1 MLQKPP
7 LERVVGNDNNTTPK
21 TAHETCK
28 NIATKT
34 ENTSEVS
41 KDGASAE
48 SSDAPEKAQFTCDS
62 EQIKKNQDTEH
73 VTENLLTNN
82 AKQLN
87 GSSSEHS
94 GATNSSETDIKENIR
109 LVELINTIFLL
120 TVFWGIGC
128 VGNWTILAAVFGPE
142 GCESRVTTVETGCC
156 GSRTLV

>member
-109 LVELINTIFLL
+109 LVELIHTIFCTYRVLHINL
-120 TVFWGIGC
+120 VNQSILKKHFHR
-128 VGNWTILAAVFGPE
+128 TI
-142 GCESRVTTVETGCC
+142 CD
-156 GSRTLV
+156 

>member
-48 SSDAPEKAQFTCDS
+48 SSDATEKAQFTCDS

-94 GATNSSETDIKENIR
+94 GATNRSETDIKENIR
-109 LVELINTIFLL
+109 LVELINTIFCITNRVLHINL
-120 TVFWGIGC
+120 VHQSFLDKHIHRTVC
-128 VGNWTILAAVFGPE
+128 V
-142 GCESRVTTVETGCC
+142 
-156 GSRTLV
+156 

>member
-120 TVFWGIGC
+120 IVFCTLIWLI
-128 VGNWTILAAVFGPE
+128 NQFWTNIFIIQFVFN
-142 GCESRVTTVETGCC
+142 
-156 GSRTLV
+156 

>member
-109 LVELINTIFLL
+109 LVELINTIFFTYSVLHINL
-120 TVFWGIGC
+120 VNQSILDKHIYKTVCVQLRQQNYFHAKPKGFGI
-128 VGNWTILAAVFGPE
+128 
-142 GCESRVTTVETGCC
+142 R
-156 GSRTLV
+156 

>member
-109 LVELINTIFLL
+109 LVELIHTIFCINRVLHINL
-120 TVFWGIGC
+120 VNQSFGTNIFIKQFVF
-128 VGNWTILAAVFGPE
+128 N
-142 GCESRVTTVETGCC
+142 
-156 GSRTLV
+156 